1 LDVDDRAVEVEHE
14 SLYPADSVFG
24 CHDASSGLSTLRG
37 MFMNPRERSRR
48 SRPEA
53 GPPGHDT
60 LSADVFQPLAGI
72 RVVDLTS
79 SIAGPYCGLI
89 LGGLG
94 ADVVKLEHPE
104 RGDDARSWGPP
115 FWNGE
120 SAAFLAMNAGKRSLG
135 VDVKSP
141 EGANV
146 VHRLVERADV
156 FVQSVRPGL
165 AERLGFGFDA
175 LSARNPRLVY
185 CTIGA
190 FGAAGPRSEQ
200 PGYDPLMQAAG
211 GIMSVTGE
219 AGRPPVRAGISAVD
233 QGTGMWAAIAI
244 LAALANRDA
253 VGRAQL
259 IDTSLFETAVSWVP
273 YQVAGYLGTG
283 KTPRPMGSGMNMLA
297 PYEAFRARDG
307 WLMLAAA
314 NDRLFA
320 SLCEALGAPERAHEP
335 RFRTNADRV
344 EHREELA
351 AILGELVARE
361 DVATW
366 LVRLEAAGVPAAP
379 VQDIAQ
385 VVADEQTTA
394 LGLLQPL
401 DHPAIPDLR
410 LVGLPLSFDGERIA
424 YRSPPPALGEH
435 SAEILREV
443 GCGEDEIA
451 VLGERGIVRLS

>member
-1 LDVDDRAVEVEHE
+1 
-14 SLYPADSVFG
+14 
-24 CHDASSGLSTLRG
+24 
-37 MFMNPRERSRR
+37 
-48 SRPEA
+48 
-53 GPPGHDT
+53 
-60 LSADVFQPLAGI
+60 VFQPLAGI

-89 LGGLG
+89 LAGLG

-120 SAAFLAMNAGKRSLG
+120 SVAFLAMNASKRSLG
-135 VDVKSP
+135 VDVKST
-141 EGANV
+141 EGAAV

-156 FVQSVRPGL
+156 FVQSLRPGL
-165 AERLGFGFDA
+165 AERLGFAFEQLA
-175 LSARNPRLVY
+175 AANSRLVY

-190 FGAAGPRSEQ
+190 FGTVGPRSDQ

-211 GIMSVTGE
+211 GMMSVTGE
-219 AGRPPVRAGISAVD
+219 PGRPPVRAGFSAVD

-244 LAALANRDA
+244 LGALMNRDA

-259 IDTSLFETAVSWVP
+259 IDTSLFETAVNWVP
-273 YQVAGYLGTG
+273 YQTAGYLGTG
-283 KTPRPMGSGMNMLA
+283 KTPRPMGSGISMLA

-307 WLMLAAA
+307 WVMLGAG

-320 SLCEALGAPERAHEP
+320 SLCEALGVAELADDP
-335 RFRTNADRV
+335 RFLTNADRV

-351 AILGELVARE
+351 AELSERVARQ
-361 DVATW
+361 DAATV
-366 LVRLEAAGVPAAP
+366 LSRLEAAGVPAAP

-385 VVADEQTTA
+385 VVTDEQTAA

-443 GCGEDEIA
+443 GYSEDEIA
-451 VLGERGIVRLS
+451 ALRERGIVRLSSHDLSIRR